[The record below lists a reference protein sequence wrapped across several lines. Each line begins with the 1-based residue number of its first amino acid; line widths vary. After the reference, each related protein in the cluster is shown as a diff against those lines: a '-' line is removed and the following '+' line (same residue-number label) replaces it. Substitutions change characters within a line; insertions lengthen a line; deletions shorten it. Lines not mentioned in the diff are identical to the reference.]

1 LARRAILP
9 ILPPLLWP
17 RLLLRF
23 RPARSPPPG
32 RSATASASAAAADAC
47 CSALLQAGKR
57 FRTAPGDIV
66 LKIGS
71 EKDRLRIFNDMTND
85 VHIGS
90 WLDTSS
96 AAKAAFVETE
106 RCKCKICKTTKQY
119 VKMSDMRAHADGP
132 THKKKAGEMVAALR
146 LKECNPKPLP

>member
-1 LARRAILP
+1 MAAP
-9 ILPPLLWP
+9 
-17 RLLLRF
+17 
-23 RPARSPPPG
+23 
-32 RSATASASAAAADAC
+32 AAAL
-47 CSALLQAGKR
+47 SAGAVAAAGKERDGLGLGSGGGRALQAGKR

-71 EKDRLRIFNDMTND
+71 EKDRLRILNDMTND

-96 AAKAAFVETE
+96 AAKAAFVESAASA
-106 RCKCKICKTTKQY
+106 RSARRPSKQY

-132 THKKKAGEMVAALR
+132 THKKKAGEMVAAPLRRRSLR
-146 LKECNPKPLP
+146 L

>member
-1 LARRAILP
+1 MAAP
-9 ILPPLLWP
+9 
-17 RLLLRF
+17 
-23 RPARSPPPG
+23 
-32 RSATASASAAAADAC
+32 AAALSTGAVAAAGMERDGLGLG
-47 CSALLQAGKR
+47 SGGGRVLQAGRR

-96 AAKAAFVETE
+96 LAKAAFDETE
-106 RCKCKICKTTKQY
+106 RCKCKICKTTKQMRY

-146 LKECNPKPLP
+146 LKACNPKPLP